1 MRQQLPIFLLFR
13 DRRRVAQQCWIRLH
27 CSSNIVGATHA
38 HIHMISKVVWDVSF
52 PRYTACPNLVGSCC
66 IHLHTTANTHATTP
80 NIAGPTML
88 GVVASVCTPLPT
100 RTQQLTT
107 LLGQQCW
114 ELFVPLHV
122 DLHCY
127 AGWEP
132 VNCWQVFPN
141 QKRTLQAVMG
151 DSKGTLLLYWTHA
164 DSSSPTGKGCVNG
177 KETFE
182 ELSHLCL
189 QNLELK
195 GISEETNKQQ
205 QRPHARRTTSLCSEF
220 PFLIFKFVDHRKT
233 TGKQWKEKNR
243 LLKW

>member
-1 MRQQLPIFLLFR
+1 
-13 DRRRVAQQCWIRLH
+13 
-27 CSSNIVGATHA
+27 
-38 HIHMISKVVWDVSF
+38 MIAEEW
-52 PRYTACPNLVGSCC
+52 RNNVGSVCTARPT
-66 IHLHTTANTHATTP
+66 LLGPHTPIYTWSPRSYGTYRSHDTLQV
-80 NIAGPTML
+80 PTLL

-107 LLGQQCW
+107 FLGQQCW
-114 ELFVPLHV
+114 ELFVPLRV

-141 QKRTLQAVMG
+141 QKRRLQAVMG

-182 ELSHLCL
+182 ELSHFCL

-233 TGKQWKEKNR
+233 TGKQWKEK
-243 LLKW
+243 KKAFKMITFKP

>member
-1 MRQQLPIFLLFR
+1 MLDPFALL
-13 DRRRVAQQCWIRLH
+13 VQHCWGHTRPYTHDLQGRMGRIVTTIH
-27 CSSNIVGATHA
+27 CRSQPCWELFI
-38 HIHMISKVVWDVSF
+38 
-52 PRYTACPNLVGSCC
+52 
-66 IHLHTTANTHATTP
+66 
-80 NIAGPTML
+80 
-88 GVVASVCTPLPT
+88 CTPLPT

-151 DSKGTLLLYWTHA
+151 DSKGTLLLCWTHA

-182 ELSHLCL
+182 ELSHLCF

-195 GISEETNKQQ
+195 GISEETNKKQ

-233 TGKQWKEKNR
+233 TGKQWKEKKR

>member
-1 MRQQLPIFLLFR
+1 
-13 DRRRVAQQCWIRLH
+13 
-27 CSSNIVGATHA
+27 
-38 HIHMISKVVWDVSF
+38 MIAEEW
-52 PRYTACPNLVGSCC
+52 RNNVGSVCTARPT
-66 IHLHTTANTHATTP
+66 LLGPHTPIYTWSPRSYGTYRSHDTLQV
-80 NIAGPTML
+80 PTLL
-88 GVVASVCTPLPT
+88 GVVASVCAPLPT

-141 QKRTLQAVMG
+141 QKKTLQAVMG
-151 DSKGTLLLYWTHA
+151 DSKGTLLLYWTYA

-189 QNLELK
+189 QNLDLK

-205 QRPHARRTTSLCSEF
+205 QRPHARRTISRCSEF

-233 TGKQWKEKNR
+233 TGKQWKEK
-243 LLKW
+243 KKAFKMITFKP

>member
-1 MRQQLPIFLLFR
+1 MKPVNLLRQQLPIFLLFR

-52 PRYTACPNLVGSCC
+52 PRYTAGPNLAGSCY
-66 IHLHTTANTHATTP
+66 IH
-80 NIAGPTML
+80 
-88 GVVASVCTPLPT
+88 CTPLPT
-100 RTQQLTT
+100 RTQQFTT

-141 QKRTLQAVMG
+141 QKRRLQAVMG
-151 DSKGTLLLYWTHA
+151 DSKGTLLLY
-164 DSSSPTGKGCVNG
+164 
-177 KETFE
+177 
-182 ELSHLCL
+182 
-189 QNLELK
+189 
-195 GISEETNKQQ
+195 
-205 QRPHARRTTSLCSEF
+205 
-220 PFLIFKFVDHRKT
+220 
-233 TGKQWKEKNR
+233 
-243 LLKW
+243 